1 MISLTKQL
9 FGKKKKLPVENKI
22 EWVYPERFGDDVH
35 LVITMGANTRVEPG
49 DTLTIQMSPLNVFGE
64 PFHDT

>member
-9 FGKKKKLPVENKI
+9 FSKKKKLPVENKI
-22 EWVYPERFGDDVH
+22 EWIYPARFGDDLQ

-49 DTLTIQMSPLNVFGE
+49 DTLTIQMNPLNVLGE
-64 PFHDT
+64 RRHDN